1 MVERVWR
8 AGLFQQ
14 RLWVN
19 GCQHRSERNHEA
31 CQHALQKQ
39 KASRLPK
46 KLHTLVRDTP
56 IVPRHDSWPPSAH
69 DKFAWNH
76 DPASVVHATQR
87 SPPSTRPREATGRT
101 RYHRAMFSYRHAFH
115 AGNHADV
122 LKHTV
127 LIAALQHLTEKD
139 AALTVLDTHAGAGL
153 YRLDGDY
160 ASTSG
165 EAADGI
171 VRLFAPTAPALTPA
185 LQAYVDMVRAFNQG
199 NTLRVYPGSPF
210 ITQRLLRDH
219 DKLKLFELHP
229 TDLRA
234 LAGNVAQ
241 LEAGRQVAVLH
252 EDGFEGIKKFLPPPA
267 RRALVLCD
275 PSYEIK
281 SDYAKVLDMAADSLK
296 RFATGTYTFWYPI
309 IPRPEAHD
317 LPRRLKTLATKAGKS
332 WLHATLTVKN
342 SKLTENAAGDVKRP
356 GLPASGMFLINPPFT
371 LKAALKTALPQMV
384 ELLAQDKHATHT
396 LESGG

>member
-1 MVERVWR
+1 
-8 AGLFQQ
+8 
-14 RLWVN
+14 
-19 GCQHRSERNHEA
+19 
-31 CQHALQKQ
+31 
-39 KASRLPK
+39 
-46 KLHTLVRDTP
+46 
-56 IVPRHDSWPPSAH
+56 
-69 DKFAWNH
+69 
-76 DPASVVHATQR
+76 
-87 SPPSTRPREATGRT
+87 
-101 RYHRAMFSYRHAFH
+101 MFSYRHAFH

-127 LIAALQHLTEKD
+127 LIATLQHLLQKD

-160 ASTSG
+160 ATTSA
-165 EAADGI
+165 ESADGI
-171 VRLFAPTAPALTPA
+171 LRLVAPATPPALTPA
-185 LQAYVDMVRAFNQG
+185 LQDYVDMVRAFNQG
-199 NTLRVYPGSPF
+199 ASTRVYPGSPF
-210 ITQRLLRDH
+210 IIQRLLRAH

-241 LEAGRQVAVLH
+241 LNAGRQVAVLH
-252 EDGFEGIKKFLPPPA
+252 EDGFEGVKKFLPPPA
-267 RRALVLCD
+267 RRALLLCD

-281 SDYAKVLDMAADSLK
+281 SDYAKVLDMVQDGLK
-296 RFATGTYTFWYPI
+296 RFATGTYAVWYPI

-332 WLHATLTVKN
+332 WLHATLTVKS
-342 SKLTENAAGDVKRP
+342 SKLTENAEGEVKRP

-371 LKAALKTALPQMV
+371 LKAALKTALPQMA
-384 ELLAQDKHATHT
+384 ELLAQDKNATHT